1 LVEVVSSAHSP
12 LPEVIL
18 EDVVAVLELVRV
30 ALGLRRLVTLS
41 SVNASPVVNINV
53 IETLRRS
60 EAEVIVAWGSGLSE
74 TSERSGNKAGSL
86 L

>member
-1 LVEVVSSAHSP
+1 
-12 LPEVIL
+12 
-18 EDVVAVLELVRV
+18 LELVRV